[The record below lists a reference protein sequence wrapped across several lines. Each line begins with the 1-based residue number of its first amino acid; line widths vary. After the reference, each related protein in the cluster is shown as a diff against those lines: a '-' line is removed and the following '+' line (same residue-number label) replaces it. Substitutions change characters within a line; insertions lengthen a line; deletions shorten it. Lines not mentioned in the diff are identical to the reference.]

1 MKVRNAM
8 VEHTMRKTFLKNFK
22 NFTYIYIY
30 ICIYVGSWRK
40 SYKKNS
46 STLVPN
52 IYIYIY
58 IYIYQS
64 IKEKNPK
71 VHIKEVKKS
80 PMGSKRYLINKK
92 NQNVHQGCTKK
103 QEEHIAR
110 NH

>member
-1 MKVRNAM
+1 MLVVEEKV
-8 VEHTMRKTFLKNFK
+8 T
-22 NFTYIYIY
+22 
-30 ICIYVGSWRK
+30 
-40 SYKKNS
+40 KKI
-46 STLVPN
+46 LPHL
-52 IYIYIY
+52 YQIYIY

-92 NQNVHQGCTKK
+92 NQNVHQGCTKE